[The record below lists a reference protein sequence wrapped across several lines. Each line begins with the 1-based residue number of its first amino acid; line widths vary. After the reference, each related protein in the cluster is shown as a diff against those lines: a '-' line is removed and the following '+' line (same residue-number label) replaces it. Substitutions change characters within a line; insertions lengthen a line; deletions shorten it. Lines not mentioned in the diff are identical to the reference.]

1 MPNDASMN
9 PLIELPPADRV
20 AVEDVLRALLE
31 CEYRVHEATGAMLAG
46 LSDIGQERTMRGL
59 AEAGRLGL
67 VTEPRSGT
75 WGLTAAG
82 RAEAVR
88 IMRAHR
94 LTETRLA
101 RETGVPPAQ
110 WHDVAH
116 SHEHRMTAPE
126 IDALADQLGNPRFD
140 PHGDP
145 IPTREGRLP
154 QAEDRP
160 LLDWPEGK
168 TGVIAHVE
176 DEPKSLFD
184 QLNRLGVTAGFR
196 FLARR
201 QPAGLDLDIEGRA
214 VVLTRELVPLVRVR
228 ALHRD
233 ESDMVVGAVRLSDLV
248 DQGVAQ
254 VVTLLPSCA
263 GSERSR
269 LLDLGFV
276 PGSKIE
282 RVLNS
287 PLHGPV
293 AYRVRGTMIA
303 LRRTQ
308 ADHVLIKPIDQEST
322 DE

>member
-1 MPNDASMN
+1 MAESKSYHS
-9 PLIELPPADRV
+9 LAALPAPDRI

-31 CEYRVHEATGAMLAG
+31 CEYRGHEATEAHLAG
-46 LSDIGQERTMRGL
+46 LSDIGRQRTGRGL
-59 AEAGRLGL
+59 AEAGRLEL
-67 VTEPRSGT
+67 VTTALAGT
-75 WGLTAAG
+75 WTLSVAG
-82 RAEAVR
+82 RVEAVR

-101 RETGVPPAQ
+101 RETGVPAKQ

-116 SHEHRMTAPE
+116 SHEHAMTE
-126 IDALADQLGNPRFD
+126 GEVDALADQLGNPRFD

-145 IPTREGRLP
+145 IPTREGHLP
-154 QAEDRP
+154 EPEDHP
-160 LLDWPEGK
+160 LLEWPSGE

-176 DEPKSLFD
+176 DEPKDLFAE
-184 QLNRLGVTAGFR
+184 LNALGVV
-196 FLARR
+196 
-201 QPAGLDLDIEGRA
+201 AGLRFVRVRGDRELELRVEGRK
-214 VVLTRELVPLVRVR
+214 VTLSPELAPLVRVR

-233 ESDMVVGAVRLSDLV
+233 ENDMVPNAVRLSDLE
-248 DQGVAQ
+248 DGGVAQ

-276 PGSKIE
+276 PGSRIE

-293 AYRVRGTMIA
+293 AYEVRGTLIA
-303 LRRTQ
+303 LRRSQ
-308 ADHVLIKPIDQEST
+308 ADHVLIKRITQEQRA
-322 DE
+322 

>member
-1 MPNDASMN
+1 MSDESPSK
-9 PLIELPPADRV
+9 PLITIPPTDRV
-20 AVEDVLRALLE
+20 AVEDVLRALFE
-31 CEYRVHEATGAMLAG
+31 CEYRRHEATGAQLAG
-46 LSDIGQERTMRGL
+46 LSDIGQTRTMRGL

-67 VTEPRSGT
+67 VTEPHSGT
-75 WGLTAAG
+75 WGLTSEG

-94 LTETRLA
+94 LIETRLA

-116 SHEHRMTAPE
+116 THEHRMTGAE

-145 IPTREGRLP
+145 IPTREGHLP
-154 QAEDRP
+154 RPEDRP
-160 LLDWPEGK
+160 LLDWPEGE
-168 TGVIAHVE
+168 TGVISHVE

-184 QLNRLGVTAGFR
+184 KLNQRGVTAGFR
-196 FLARR
+196 FLTHRK
-201 QPAGLDLDIEGRA
+201 AGGLELVIEGRS
-214 VVLTRELVPLVRVR
+214 VDLPRELVPLVRVR
-228 ALHRD
+228 SLHRD
-233 ESDMVVGAVRLSDLV
+233 ETDMVDGAVRLSDLA

-276 PGSKIE
+276 PGSRIE

-308 ADHVLIKPIDQEST
+308 ADHVLIKPLDLESSH
-322 DE
+322 E